1 MDDPAQ
7 TDPLEATKLEDG
19 IGLCLSGGGFRAMVF
34 HLGALWRLNELGLLS
49 KVARFSSVSGG
60 SITNGVLALAWKTL
74 GFDNNGVAQNFKKS
88 VADPVLSFS
97 RQNVDIKAILV
108 GLLPGQSA
116 GKRVAAAYDR
126 ALFHGATLRDLPPRP
141 RFNFNATNL
150 MSAGLMRISQ
160 DYVADY
166 RIGQILNP
174 TLRLADVI
182 AASSAFPP
190 ILSPVE
196 IDFGSQPMTPWPA
209 AQLGSS
215 AYTKK
220 SVLTDGGVYDN
231 LGLETV
237 WKRYRTV
244 LASNAGRN
252 VDAEERPS
260 HSWPLQLWRI
270 VNVIM
275 NQVDNARERQLLAL
289 AKAKQRQVGYW
300 TIQTDPKLFTA
311 NSPISLSAE
320 QMRQS
325 AAISTRLSSL
335 SQADSTLLVRH
346 AYLLSD
352 LAIRTYIDPALPPP
366 TAFPI

>member
-1 MDDPAQ
+1 
-7 TDPLEATKLEDG
+7 
-19 IGLCLSGGGFRAMVF
+19 
-34 HLGALWRLNELGLLS
+34 
-49 KVARFSSVSGG
+49 
-60 SITNGVLALAWKTL
+60 
-74 GFDNNGVAQNFKKS
+74 
-88 VADPVLSFS
+88 
-97 RQNVDIKAILV
+97 
-108 GLLPGQSA
+108 
-116 GKRVAAAYDR
+116 
-126 ALFHGATLRDLPPRP
+126 
-141 RFNFNATNL
+141 
-150 MSAGLMRISQ
+150 MRISQ

-174 TLRLADVI
+174 ALRLADVI

-190 ILSPVE
+190 ILSPME

-209 AQLGSS
+209 AQLGTN

-220 SVLTDGGVYDN
+220 AVLTDGGVYDN

-352 LAIRTYIDPALPPP
+352 LAIRTYINPALPAP